1 MTKTGRIVFFLF
13 IAIVGTY
20 FLMIGISA
28 AENFLAPVVVAILLS
43 MLVLP
48 LADKLEHWGVARGW
62 SSFWSDLLL
71 LIVTIFFFFIISAQ
85 IKLVADDWDE
95 IRSKFE
101 PRLEKVLDYIHTKT
115 GVSLSK
121 QFNLDEYLGTG
132 EKQGNSNTKQAKQ
145 NNSEKENN
153 QSAIDKKEIV
163 SGVAGTAAGI
173 ATFLWKMFLVFI
185 YVFFFLLYRQ
195 KVKKSL
201 LKLIPHGQR
210 KRTSDIINNSIDVA
224 KSYLAGKFL
233 LILFLAVFYSG
244 GMLLIGVK
252 YAIFAGIVAAIL
264 TLIPYFGNIIGGGI
278 ALLLASV
285 SGGSLWVILG
295 VAGVFLIGQMIENY
309 VLEPYIVGRQVELN
323 PIVIIVVVVLGEAVW
338 GVMGM
343 VLAVPVTA
351 IVKVIFDNIP
361 MTEAL
366 GYTLGN
372 EDIGGGNGIFK
383 KLQDKI
389 GELFG
394 GKNSSD

>member
-1 MTKTGRIVFFLF
+1 
-13 IAIVGTY
+13 
-20 FLMIGISA
+20 
-28 AENFLAPVVVAILLS
+28 
-43 MLVLP
+43 
-48 LADKLEHWGVARGW
+48 
-62 SSFWSDLLL
+62 
-71 LIVTIFFFFIISAQ
+71 
-85 IKLVADDWDE
+85 
-95 IRSKFE
+95 
-101 PRLEKVLDYIHTKT
+101 
-115 GVSLSK
+115 
-121 QFNLDEYLGTG
+121 
-132 EKQGNSNTKQAKQ
+132 
-145 NNSEKENN
+145 
-153 QSAIDKKEIV
+153 
-163 SGVAGTAAGI
+163 
-173 ATFLWKMFLVFI
+173 MFLVFI